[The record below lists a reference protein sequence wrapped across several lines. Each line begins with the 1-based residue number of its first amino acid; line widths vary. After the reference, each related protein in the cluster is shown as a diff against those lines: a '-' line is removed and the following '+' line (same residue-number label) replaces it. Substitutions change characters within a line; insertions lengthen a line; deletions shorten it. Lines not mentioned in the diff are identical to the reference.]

1 MNLQLEKRILTR
13 GIPPVSEY
21 FPQSNGGGGDDT
33 LGVLSNLELGLGIGL
48 GICSGLSQVVY
59 EFTPYTLRNASL
71 LGGYHL
77 SVNVLSR
84 KSNEGEIRI
93 DTADQGLEIEALSN
107 LGLRIVGLGLSQ
119 GVFEFTP

>member
-1 MNLQLEKRILTR
+1 MNI
-13 GIPPVSEY
+13 
-21 FPQSNGGGGDDT
+21 FPQSNGEGDDT
-33 LGVLSNLELGLGIGL
+33 LGVLSNLGLGIGL
-48 GICSGLSQVVY
+48 VIFSGLSQVVY
-59 EFTPYTLRNASL
+59 EFTPYILRNASL